1 MLFCVFWRFG
11 FHLFYVA
18 TKLRTVPYSRFFAT
32 FDGSYGAQRD
42 HHSIDF
48 NPVQRRFTA
57 ILYGAS
63 RESLIPFNALKPSSM
78 PQTHQPPNQESESQ
92 GQQGPTR
99 DTTQPITTIAECVS
113 RLQISRSWHGNK
125 VGEAEFERDAKAH
138 AEKHD
143 LKRHAPSAS
152 KNNVSA
158 GPTQVVVQN
167 VATFKDVVF
176 LRDVASGAV
185 HSVVTEAMKNEMIRR
200 GFEVVCVTHHT
211 DATTLPM
218 PSSIATGP
226 QTVEAI
232 LQALPPS
239 ELKISLNAGGP
250 KAKNTIGLWKPKEDE
265 VTAVSI
271 VRAVEEKYVD
281 PNGLATIRI
290 YSPLRLWDKDS
301 RNSERHR
308 IIDSKL
314 TQYFKAYFAI
324 RGIRKCADPSSLNK
338 ATVSE
343 LTKEASEYQK
353 SNPNLFNNKEWREVA
368 NDIFLSKP
376 WVAN

>member
-1 MLFCVFWRFG
+1 MSE
-11 FHLFYVA
+11 
-18 TKLRTVPYSRFFAT
+18 P
-32 FDGSYGAQRD
+32 QR
-42 HHSIDF
+42 
-48 NPVQRRFTA
+48 
-57 ILYGAS
+57 
-63 RESLIPFNALKPSSM
+63 
-78 PQTHQPPNQESESQ
+78 
-92 GQQGPTR
+92 PTR
-99 DTTQPITTIAECVS
+99 ERTQPITTIAECVS
-113 RLQISRSWHGNK
+113 RLKLSRSWHGNK

-138 AEKHD
+138 AQKYD
-143 LKRHAPSAS
+143 LKRHAPSATS
-152 KNNVSA
+152 NNVSA

-176 LRDVASGAV
+176 LRDIGSGAV
-185 HSVVTEAMKNEMIRR
+185 HSVVTDDMKNEMIRR
-200 GFEVVCVTHHT
+200 GFEVVYVTHHT

-218 PSSIATGP
+218 PSSTATAP
-226 QTVEAI
+226 QTVNDI
-232 LQALPPS
+232 LQALPPTV
-239 ELKISLNAGGP
+239 LKIPLNTGGAQ
-250 KAKNTIGLWKPKEDE
+250 AKNTIGLWKPKEDE

-281 PNGLATIRI
+281 PNDLSAIRI

-338 ATVSE
+338 ATVSD
-343 LTKEASEYQK
+343 LTKEASEHQK
-353 SNPNLFNNKEWREVA
+353 RNPNLLNNKEWREVA

-376 WVAN
+376 WVVDV